1 MCDRPRRGLRCIR
14 EHKRAAIIERQDRG
28 GVRVERQGRFPSRRY
43 VIGALVCFV
52 VAAVAAAFI
61 GRYWF
66 MLSQAGFAAAMGL
79 ILAGA
84 EGKRGVVWPVLFW
97 GALAVGVLAVLAEG
111 LV

>member
-1 MCDRPRRGLRCIR
+1 M
-14 EHKRAAIIERQDRG
+14 ERQR
-28 GVRVERQGRFPSRRY
+28 RIPSARF
-43 VIGALVCFV
+43 VTAALVCFV
-52 VAAVAAAFI
+52 VAAVASALI

-84 EGKRGVVWPVLFW
+84 EGKRGAVWPVLFW
-97 GALAVGVLAVLAEG
+97 GALAVGVLAVVAEG